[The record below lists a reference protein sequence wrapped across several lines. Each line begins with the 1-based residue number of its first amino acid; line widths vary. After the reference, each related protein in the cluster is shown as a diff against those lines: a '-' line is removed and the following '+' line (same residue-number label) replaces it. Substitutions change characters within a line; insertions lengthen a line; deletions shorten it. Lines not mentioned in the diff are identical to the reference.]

1 MFRTYRR
8 IKRIGKHLILGS
20 SIFGTPVVIAGVC
33 GLIGLAAL
41 IYLKRKA
48 DGKALCKSSCCGG
61 TRHRHP
67 EACCNDLSDAVFS
80 EEDFTVRK
88 DTDNKATRNKN
99 SNAAKNKSA
108 GSAAGAEKRKKAESA
123 SEKKADDKSNSNG
136 KTKRGSGIW
145 IASSTSKTFHKP
157 DCGRVGRISAANRIE
172 LTGGKDSLI
181 GQGYKPCAYCIGK

>member
-48 DGKALCKSSCCGG
+48 DGKALCRSSCCGG
-61 TRHRHP
+61 TRRRHP
-67 EACCNDLSDAVFS
+67 EACCGDFSDAVFS
-80 EEDFTVRK
+80 EEDFAVRK
-88 DTDNKATRNKN
+88 ENDNKATVNKKPN
-99 SNAAKNKSA
+99 DAKKKSA
-108 GSAAGAEKRKKAESA
+108 GSAAGAEKRKKTAGA
-123 SEKKADDKSNSNG
+123 SEKKADEKNNSNG
-136 KTKRGSGIW
+136 KTISDSGIW

-157 DCGRVGRISAANRIE
+157 DCGRVGRIAAANRIE
-172 LTGGKDSLI
+172 LTGGKESLI
-181 GQGYKPCAYCIGK
+181 RQGYKPCSYCIGK